1 LRGVS
6 KTAAYNPVLDMTLPQ
21 KHTRAGR
28 ATVIRIDAI
37 TQACRP
43 MADYLFGEA
52 LGAPPSEDLLR
63 SAKDALLP
71 LRGHPGRIGEAVI
84 VLLEGGESQTD
95 YDDAV
100 SVLLHTARG
109 GKGGVS
115 DRSGEWAHDRE
126 SAPAVIAM
134 LPSPSGVQL
143 TFLGLDD

>member
-1 LRGVS
+1 MS
-6 KTAAYNPVLDMTLPQ
+6 LPR
-21 KHTRAGR
+21 KHARAGR
-28 ATVIRIDAI
+28 ATVTRIDLIA
-37 TQACRP
+37 QACWP

-52 LGAPPSEDLLR
+52 LGAPPSEDPLR

-71 LRGHPGRIGEAVI
+71 LRRHPGRIGRAVI

-100 SVLLHTARG
+100 SVLLHAARSAKVG
-109 GKGGVS
+109 AS

-134 LPSPSGVQL
+134 LTTPSGIQL

>member
-1 LRGVS
+1 MS
-6 KTAAYNPVLDMTLPQ
+6 LPR
-21 KHTRAGR
+21 KHARAGR
-28 ATVIRIDAI
+28 ATVTRIDAT

-71 LRGHPGRIGEAVI
+71 LRGHPGRIGRAVI

-100 SVLLHTARG
+100 SVLLHAARG
-109 GKGGVS
+109 GKDDGSGH
-115 DRSGEWAHDRE
+115 SGEWAYDRE
-126 SAPAVIAM
+126 FTPVIT
-134 LPSPSGVQL
+134 LLTSPSGIQL
-143 TFLGLDD
+143 TFPGLDD